1 MTIRILA
8 ALALLSLMSSASAF
22 RVLGQPERP
31 YELALSQITLP
42 KDTAGTLTMRVCDL
56 CGIGTYRFADG
67 AKFVVDGREM
77 RFADFVQVM
86 TDLRG
91 NSRANDRA
99 LASVYI
105 DVATERV
112 TRVTIFRPRTN

>member
-1 MTIRILA
+1 
-8 ALALLSLMSSASAF
+8 
-22 RVLGQPERP
+22 
-31 YELALSQITLP
+31 
-42 KDTAGTLTMRVCDL
+42 
-56 CGIGTYRFADG
+56 
-67 AKFVVDGREM
+67 M